1 MLVLKR
7 KKKIKLIK
15 LMNYDRRVERKEEK
29 IDPKEFKEMSFINK
43 YLSYHLDPTLDLLNN
58 HRSKHNLL
66 LNISCLTWI
75 TVSLTLLKNRN
86 HQVKR

>member
-43 YLSYHLDPTLDLLNN
+43 YLSYHLDPT
-58 HRSKHNLL
+58 
-66 LNISCLTWI
+66 
-75 TVSLTLLKNRN
+75 
-86 HQVKR
+86 